1 MRDSQRRIPDQLGTS
16 SASVH
21 VVSFSDLKRAERAY
35 SDEGAA
41 SLQALASGCAPQKDV
56 DRGGGRLT
64 ATGIK
69 RGASV

>member
-41 SLQALASGCAPQKDV
+41 SLQALA
-56 DRGGGRLT
+56 GGGGVSLQR
-64 ATGIK
+64 A
-69 RGASV
+69 